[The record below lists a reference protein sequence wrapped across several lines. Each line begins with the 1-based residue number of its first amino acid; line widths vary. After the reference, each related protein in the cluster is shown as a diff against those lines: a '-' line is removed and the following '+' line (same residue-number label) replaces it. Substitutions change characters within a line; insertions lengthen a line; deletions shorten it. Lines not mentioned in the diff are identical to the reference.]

1 MQKNKIIID
10 VLIVG
15 AGPVGIFS
23 AYQAGFLGMQSLIV
37 DIQPS
42 AGGQLTALYPYKY
55 IYDIPGYTKIYAKDL
70 VDNLVEQA
78 SKYNP
83 QYLFNTEITT
93 CVKNDDGSFD
103 VATNNNHLINAK
115 AIIIAGGAGG
125 FGPNKPPID
134 NIEQFEDKSL
144 FYSVQNP
151 KIFANKRVVIAG
163 GGDSAVDWAI
173 MLAET
178 AKEVVLMHR
187 RDNFRCAPSS
197 VEQMDA
203 LIKSGKITKLVPY
216 VLEDIKGQNGQIEKI
231 IVKSMLD
238 EVKEVPTDYFL
249 AFFGLARSLGQFGF
263 WGLEVD
269 TVHNNIK
276 VSPPTYESNVNGIFV
291 VGDMAN
297 YTHKLKL
304 ISVGFAEASQA
315 LHYAWRYVFPDKVL
329 HFTHSTSK

>member
-1 MQKNKIIID
+1 MKQNKIIID

-23 AYQAGFLGMQSLIV
+23 AYQAGFLGMKSLVV

-55 IYDIPGYTKIYAKDL
+55 IYDIPGYAKIYAKDL
-70 VDNLVEQA
+70 VDNLLEQA
-78 SKYNP
+78 NKYNP

-93 CVKNDDGSFD
+93 CIKNADGSFD
-103 VATNNNHLINAK
+103 VATNNNHLITAK
-115 AIIIAGGAGG
+115 TIIIAGGAGG
-125 FGPNKPPID
+125 FGPNKPPIA

-144 FYSVQNP
+144 FYSVQDP
-151 KIFANKRVVIAG
+151 KTFTNKKVIIAG

-197 VEQMDA
+197 TEAMETLVKA
-203 LIKSGKITKLVPY
+203 GKITKLVPY
-216 VLEDIKGQNGQIEKI
+216 VLEDITGSNGQIDKI
-231 IVKSMLD
+231 IVKNMLD
-238 EVKEVPTDYFL
+238 EVKEVNTDYFL
-249 AFFGLARSLGQFGF
+249 AFFGLARSLGHFGS
-263 WGLEVD
+263 WGLQVD

-276 VSPPTYESNVNGIFV
+276 VSTPTYESNIAGIFV

-297 YTHKLKL
+297 YDHKLKL
-304 ISVGFAEASQA
+304 ISVGFAETAQA
-315 LHYAWRYVFPDKVL
+315 LHYAWRYIFPDKVL